1 MISKQV
7 GLSHSGLPEKHEYP
21 RGLGMDLNRF
31 ENIQLLPAAKK
42 YRSFLDEAT
51 EHYGWEIG
59 AAIVTIFVEGTKD
72 ERAVLNSAV
81 TETTL
86 PPLEEHPLVK
96 HYGIAI
102 KHLALTKAHR
112 QVEGRHRLAAW
123 TAILDH
129 VAPTRR
135 GPVIRAMTEAVEQ
148 WLAYRDAVAEVC
160 GVRRTDG
167 EYGAGV
173 AA

>member
-81 TETTL
+81 TET
-86 PPLEEHPLVK
+86 PVPRLEEHPLVK

-123 TAILDH
+123 AAILDH